1 MESVIHEDSPLA
13 EFLEGEGKGGL
24 SAPPSPAVSTYSD
37 GRGFAPR
44 GPSTLQ
50 SRIRDRLPQPLRIR
64 ANRHGSV
71 ARIHLACSKAVNSRL
86 GRADNERFLEHF
98 RYLIVAS
105 QLLGEQSSIRTTA
118 FSNPANG
125 GGPGSEF
132 KVTTI
137 SPTGAVLT
145 AATAFTLVWL
155 IHWSRRKSGFSK
167 ARFVVVLV
175 VFVFVATASYGY
187 VRRQWLQ
194 TLRQQAVENASAL
207 VTNLQAFE
215 ASTSSA
221 LALIQE
227 VELVSRGYRL
237 SMPLPPISRIEE
249 KGQVRRC
256 QRLRRSLWA
265 AYATMIPILSEQCQ
279 TLRRQVQED
288 DIEKYL
294 DVYEVSNP
302 DLQEAARGYDESEFD
317 DIESIKA
324 LRTWQ
329 YRLSTLRRVYL
340 CSLLAL
346 QADGGKAD
354 FSRWGIVVDSMITV
368 AAPTGERSE
377 KFNQVLAEEEQFV
390 IPSPNKLAP
399 TPGREN
405 LRNSVRKLSG
415 LSQGIRGLQ
424 AKMQVLR
431 EETNKSLEDTEDVTE
446 LGGHLM
452 VQYDSIGADLRSL
465 IQAWEAG
472 RNALALNIERHERRI
487 SQASSGLRSPVP
499 SLGGLTAVDEGS
511 PSDALRALNGETLS
525 PQQSAPPSDQGS
537 NSDDEVFEAIAIP
550 KTRVTM
556 SREERMQKM
565 QADRARQASLREQR
579 EASNNMLRELESVI
593 NLRPHRHTLPAG
605 RVTMLEARLEQAA
618 LLKKVVDAIKDLVQ
632 DCNFDCN
639 DSGIALQAMD
649 NSHVALVSML
659 LRSEAFSPFRCDRN
673 IALGINLGSLT
684 KVLRAAQTDDILT
697 LKAEDAPD
705 VVNLTFEN
713 SGSDRISEYDIKLMD
728 IDQEHLGIPETE
740 YAATIKMPSAEFQR
754 ICRDL
759 SALSESVSIECTKEG
774 VKFSCQGDIG
784 SGSVQLRQHTNVE
797 KESENVEI
805 DLSEPVSLTFSLKYL
820 VNFCKASGLS
830 DSVKL
835 SLSSEV
841 PLLVEYGLSSNSY
854 LRFYLAPKIG
864 DEE

>member
-24 SAPPSPAVSTYSD
+24 SAPPSPALSTSSD
-37 GRGFAPR
+37 IHSFAPR

-50 SRIRDRLPQPLRIR
+50 SRIRDKLPQPLRIR

-98 RYLIVAS
+98 RYLVVAS
-105 QLLGEQSSIRTTA
+105 QLLGEQSSLRTAA
-118 FSNPANG
+118 FPNYPNG
-125 GGPGSEF
+125 GRPGPEF
-132 KVTTI
+132 KVATI
-137 SPTGAVLT
+137 SPTGATLT

-155 IHWSRRKSGFSK
+155 IHWSRQRSGFSK
-167 ARFVVVLV
+167 ARFVVVFV
-175 VFVFVATASYGY
+175 VFTVVATASYAY
-187 VRRQWLQ
+187 IRRQWLQ
-194 TLRQQAVENASAL
+194 TLRHQAVENASAL

-249 KGQVRRC
+249 KGQARRC
-256 QRLRRSLWA
+256 QRLRRSLRA
-265 AYATMIPILSEQCQ
+265 AFAAIIPVLSRECQ
-279 TLRRQVQED
+279 TLKRLVLED

-294 DVYEVSNP
+294 DVYEISNP
-302 DLQEAARGYDESEFD
+302 DLQEAAQGYSESEF
-317 DIESIKA
+317 EEAGSLKA
-324 LRTWQ
+324 LRTLQ

-354 FSRWGIVVDSMITV
+354 FSRWGTVVDSMIAV
-368 AAPTGERSE
+368 AAPTGEWSE
-377 KFNQVLAEEEQFV
+377 RFNNVLAEEEQFV
-390 IPSPNKLAP
+390 IPSPNKLHP

-487 SQASSGLRSPVP
+487 SQASSSGLRSPVP

-550 KTRVTM
+550 KTRATM
-556 SREERMQKM
+556 SREERMQKI

-605 RVTMLEARLEQAA
+605 RVT
-618 LLKKVVDAIKDLVQ
+618 
-632 DCNFDCN
+632 
-639 DSGIALQAMD
+639 
-649 NSHVALVSML
+649 
-659 LRSEAFSPFRCDRN
+659 
-673 IALGINLGSLT
+673 SL
-684 KVLRAAQTDDILT
+684 
-697 LKAEDAPD
+697 
-705 VVNLTFEN
+705 
-713 SGSDRISEYDIKLMD
+713 
-728 IDQEHLGIPETE
+728 
-740 YAATIKMPSAEFQR
+740 
-754 ICRDL
+754 
-759 SALSESVSIECTKEG
+759 
-774 VKFSCQGDIG
+774 
-784 SGSVQLRQHTNVE
+784 
-797 KESENVEI
+797 
-805 DLSEPVSLTFSLKYL
+805 
-820 VNFCKASGLS
+820 
-830 DSVKL
+830 
-835 SLSSEV
+835 
-841 PLLVEYGLSSNSY
+841 
-854 LRFYLAPKIG
+854 
-864 DEE
+864 

>member
-1 MESVIHEDSPLA
+1 MRDFFSSQN
-13 EFLEGEGKGGL
+13 
-24 SAPPSPAVSTYSD
+24 SAD
-37 GRGFAPR
+37 M
-44 GPSTLQ
+44 
-50 SRIRDRLPQPLRIR
+50 IR
-64 ANRHGSV
+64 
-71 ARIHLACSKAVNSRL
+71 
-86 GRADNERFLEHF
+86 
-98 RYLIVAS
+98 
-105 QLLGEQSSIRTTA
+105 
-118 FSNPANG
+118 
-125 GGPGSEF
+125 
-132 KVTTI
+132 
-137 SPTGAVLT
+137 
-145 AATAFTLVWL
+145 
-155 IHWSRRKSGFSK
+155 
-167 ARFVVVLV
+167 
-175 VFVFVATASYGY
+175 
-187 VRRQWLQ
+187 
-194 TLRQQAVENASAL
+194 
-207 VTNLQAFE
+207 
-215 ASTSSA
+215 
-221 LALIQE
+221 
-227 VELVSRGYRL
+227 

-302 DLQEAARGYDESEFD
+302 DLQEAARGYDESEFE

-354 FSRWGIVVDSMITV
+354 FSRWGTVVDSMITV

-390 IPSPNKLAP
+390 IPPTPNKLAP

-511 PSDALRALNGETLS
+511 PSDALRALNGDTLS

-550 KTRVTM
+550 KTRATM
-556 SREERMQKM
+556 SREERMQKI

-605 RVTMLEARLEQAA
+605 RVT
-618 LLKKVVDAIKDLVQ
+618 
-632 DCNFDCN
+632 
-639 DSGIALQAMD
+639 
-649 NSHVALVSML
+649 
-659 LRSEAFSPFRCDRN
+659 
-673 IALGINLGSLT
+673 SL
-684 KVLRAAQTDDILT
+684 
-697 LKAEDAPD
+697 
-705 VVNLTFEN
+705 
-713 SGSDRISEYDIKLMD
+713 
-728 IDQEHLGIPETE
+728 
-740 YAATIKMPSAEFQR
+740 
-754 ICRDL
+754 
-759 SALSESVSIECTKEG
+759 
-774 VKFSCQGDIG
+774 
-784 SGSVQLRQHTNVE
+784 
-797 KESENVEI
+797 
-805 DLSEPVSLTFSLKYL
+805 
-820 VNFCKASGLS
+820 
-830 DSVKL
+830 
-835 SLSSEV
+835 
-841 PLLVEYGLSSNSY
+841 
-854 LRFYLAPKIG
+854 
-864 DEE
+864 